1 MSQVEHE
8 LIGEHPHSGRN
19 VEVTAHVTG
28 HATQTFDAQSGLTLE
43 QLMTHAAAS
52 AGVAL
57 LPPRNKPFDR
67 LHEMRGEQVG
77 AVIENLDQTLGEYL
91 RQGGSRPHFTIEL
104 VLAVHVNTRWDVAVQ
119 ESMSPREILAL
130 PRIHLDPAKYSL
142 YLPESTQELPADTPI
157 KLTRGIDLEAQP
169 DGKYGGGQ

>member
-1 MSQVEHE
+1 MAQLEQE
-8 LIGEHPHSGRN
+8 LIGEDRQGGRR

-28 HATQTFDAQSGLTLE
+28 HATQAFDARAELTLE
-43 QLMTHAAAS
+43 QVMTQAAAS

-57 LPPRNKPFDR
+57 LPPRSKPFDR
-67 LHEMRGEQVG
+67 LHEMHGEHVG
-77 AVIENLDQTLGEYL
+77 AVIVNLDQTLGEYL
-91 RQGGSRPHFTIEL
+91 RQCGGRPHFTVEL

-119 ESMSPREILAL
+119 ELMSPREILAL
-130 PRIHLDPAKYSL
+130 PRIHLDPANYSL